1 MSGDRPPAGQPL
13 ADGEARDRIRRKL
26 DESLVVEASAGTGKT
41 SELVARIVAVLE
53 GGRARVDQ
61 ILAVTFTE
69 KAAGELKLRLREEL
83 ERARHSD
90 ARDEAASADPSPG
103 PADRARNLDEAIA
116 HLEEAQVSTIHGF
129 CADLLRE
136 RPVEARVDPQFVV
149 LDEPQSRR
157 LFREAFQ
164 DWLQAALDDPP
175 EGVRRALRRRDWSG
189 FDDLDTRDDSP
200 TDRIERA
207 AWNLAE
213 WRDFTRPWRRE
224 DFPRESMIDQVTAH
238 LSEFADL
245 TDKAEERGDPL
256 YRAMQPVRAVV
267 QRIRETDAIRPRR
280 RDYDGIEAQLVQI
293 AGDREVVRPPAKGRR
308 HLYGAAITRAEV
320 LERHGKIVEVLE
332 QFRRVANADLAAR
345 LQTELRDPIERYGS
359 LKADAGSVDF
369 VDLLLRARDLIHDD
383 DAVRRDM
390 QERYARIFVDEFQD
404 TDPLQAEILLLLAAD
419 DPDQRDWRE
428 VTPVPGKL
436 FIVGD
441 PKQSIY
447 RFRRADV
454 GVYRQVTDQL
464 ARVGVER
471 LSLSTSF
478 RAVPMIQRLVNA
490 AFEPLM
496 ATPPAPASEGRAFRR
511 PGYVPLGPNR
521 VDEPSQPAVVALPA
535 PRPYSIRNVT
545 KGQIEA
551 SLPDAIGAFVHWL
564 VHESG
569 WTVTER
575 QPGGTMARAP
585 VEARHVAL
593 LFRRFTSFRD
603 DKTRPYVDA
612 LESRGLP
619 HLLVGGRS
627 FHDRE
632 EVATVRA
639 ALAAIEWPDDEL
651 SVLAT
656 LRGALFAFDDETL
669 FAWRYH
675 FRRLHPFRIPRALR
689 PEAEGEAGGGD
700 SGDSLSTADRE
711 RFRPVADALALL
723 RELSL
728 RRNDTPI
735 AGTIAMLLEATR
747 AHAGFAMRRA
757 GEQVLA
763 NVLQIGEL
771 ARRYEERSGLSFRGF
786 IDHLADEAAEREAGE
801 APILEASSDGVRI
814 MTVHSAKGLEFPVV
828 ILADPTARLHAPTAS
843 RYIDSEAGLCAIR
856 LAGWSPIDLIEHE
869 EEEVARD
876 LEEGI
881 RLAYVAA
888 TRARDLLVVPAVGDA
903 PEPDSWITKTAGWK
917 SYPLQGVWTS
927 PLYAAVY
934 PPMERRRDATPA
946 DGYGCPPFGRD
957 SVLERP
963 DDTGATRDTVSP
975 GLHSWEPAGPAT
987 LADIGSRARDASD
1000 DGNDAARSLRRGSS
1014 APAEL
1019 PTRPEGPASTAASPG
1034 AEVVPFP
1041 DRSVREGAGARSD
1054 ARAREGAGAP
1064 NRSTPSPGWEVV
1076 WWDPSRLQLD
1086 VDAPF
1091 GIRQTELLSKK
1102 APDRV
1107 VAEDVR
1113 RYREWR
1119 RRHDDTLERGARRS
1133 LEVTTATAR
1142 ARAAAE
1148 SVADDGRTPDAA
1160 FGNGRDGSIAPDDIE
1175 VIDIDRAAGR
1185 PGGKRFG
1192 SLVHALLSTAP
1203 LEAPG
1208 GAPGVFAELARL
1220 HGRVLGATDDEVDAA
1235 AEVASR
1241 TLAHPLIDRA
1251 RRAVARGE
1259 CRREVPV
1266 SMRDEDGVLIE
1277 GVVDVA
1283 FREDGAWIVVDYK
1296 TDRELD
1302 EADDALDI
1310 YRRQVA
1316 LYAGMIARATGE
1328 PASGV
1333 LLRI

>member
-1 MSGDRPPAGQPL
+1 MSDGGTAARPPG
-13 ADGEARDRIRRKL
+13 ADGEARERIRHGL

-41 SELVARIVAVLE
+41 SELVRRIVAMLE
-53 GGRARVDQ
+53 HGRARVEQ

-83 ERARHSD
+83 ERARQSD
-90 ARDEAASADPSPG
+90 AHDDAASG
-103 PADRARNLDEAIA
+103 PRSLDTAERARNLDEAIA

-136 RPVEARVDPQFVV
+136 RPVEARVDPQFAV
-149 LDEPQSRR
+149 LDESQSRQ

-189 FDDLDTRDDSP
+189 FDDPETRGDSP

-207 AWNLAE
+207 AWALAE

-224 DFPRESMIDQVTAH
+224 NFPRESMIDQVTAH
-238 LSEFADL
+238 LMEFADL
-245 TDKAEERGDPL
+245 TNQAERRDDRL
-256 YRAMQPVRAVV
+256 YLAMQPVRAVV
-267 QRIRETDAIRPRR
+267 QQIRETDAIGPRR
-280 RDYDGIEAQLVQI
+280 RDYDGIEALLVQL
-293 AGDREVVRPPAKGRR
+293 AGDRDVVRPQARGSRP
-308 HLYGAAITRAEV
+308 LYSAGKTRAEV
-320 LERHGKIVEVLE
+320 LEQHRKIVEILE
-332 QFRRVANADLAAR
+332 QFRRIANADLAAR
-345 LQTELRDPIERYGS
+345 LQTELREPIDRYGR

-383 DAVRRDM
+383 DIVRRDM

-428 VTPVPGKL
+428 VKPAAGKL

-454 GVYRQVTDQL
+454 GVYRQVTEQL
-464 ARVGVER
+464 ARVGVETVT
-471 LSLSTSF
+471 LSTSF
-478 RAVPMIQRLVNA
+478 RAVPTIQRLVNA

-496 ATPPAPASEGRAFRR
+496 SMPPAPVAEGSVGRR
-511 PGYVPLGPNR
+511 SGYVPLAPHR
-521 VDEPSQPAVVALPA
+521 QDPATQPAVVALPA

-545 KGQIEA
+545 KGKIEA
-551 SLPDAIGAFVHWL
+551 SLPDAAGAFVRWL
-564 VHESG
+564 VRDSG
-569 WTVTER
+569 WTVTEP
-575 QPGGTMARAP
+575 QPGGELARVP

-603 DKTRPYVDA
+603 DKTRPWVDA
-612 LESRGLP
+612 LEARGLP

-689 PEAEGEAGGGD
+689 PETEEDADASEAGNG
-700 SGDSLSTADRE
+700 LSTADRE

-723 RELSL
+723 RRLSL
-728 RRNDTPI
+728 RRNDVPI
-735 AGTIAMLLEATR
+735 ARTIGMLLEAAR

-771 ARRYEERSGLSFRGF
+771 ARRYEERGGLSFRGF
-786 IDHLADEAAEREAGE
+786 LDHLADEAAEREAGE

-814 MTVHSAKGLEFPVV
+814 MTVHAAKGLEFPVV
-828 ILADPTARLHAPTAS
+828 ILADPTARLHATTAS
-843 RYIDSEAGLCAIR
+843 RFIDSAAGLCAIR

-869 EEEVARD
+869 EDEIERD
-876 LEEGI
+876 REEGI

-903 PEPDSWITKTAGWK
+903 PELDSASWTTKTAGWK

-927 PLYAAVY
+927 PLYSAVY
-934 PPMERRRDATPA
+934 PPMERRRNAAPA
-946 DGYGCPPFGRD
+946 PGCPPFGRD

-963 DDTGATRDTVSP
+963 DDTGATRETVSP
-975 GLHSWEPAGPAT
+975 GLHRWGSAPQGV
-987 LADIGSRARDASD
+987 LADIGSRARDGGEGGRD
-1000 DGNDAARSLRRGSS
+1000 TAR
-1014 APAEL
+1014 
-1019 PTRPEGPASTAASPG
+1019 RPDEPG
-1034 AEVVPFP
+1034 AKIVPFP
-1041 DRSVREGAGARSD
+1041 DRSVRDGAGVADGS
-1054 ARAREGAGAP
+1054 P
-1064 NRSTPSPGWEVV
+1064 PSTGWGVV
-1076 WWDPSRLQLD
+1076 WWDPSRLELGM
-1086 VDAPF
+1086 DAPF
-1091 GIRQTELLSKK
+1091 GIRQEELLSKK
-1102 APDRV
+1102 APDGV
-1107 VAEDVR
+1107 VEADVR

-1119 RRHDDTLERGARRS
+1119 RRHDDMLEQGARRS
-1133 LEVTTATAR
+1133 LDVMTATAR

-1148 SVADDGRTPDAA
+1148 SAKDDGSAA
-1160 FGNGRDGSIAPDDIE
+1160 ATAVRNGAGGSIASVAPDDIA
-1175 VIDIDRAAGR
+1175 VIDIDRTPGR

-1192 SLVHALLSTAP
+1192 SLVHVLLSTVP
-1203 LEAPG
+1203 LDASA
-1208 GAPGVFAELARL
+1208 GAPGLFDELARL
-1220 HGRVLGATDDEVDAA
+1220 HGRVLGASGDEVRAA
-1235 AEVASR
+1235 AEVAGR
-1241 TLAHPLIDRA
+1241 TLSHPLIARA
-1251 RRAVARGE
+1251 RDALARGE

-1283 FREDGAWIVVDYK
+1283 FREDGAWTVIDYK

-1302 EADDALDI
+1302 DADGALDI

-1328 PASGV
+1328 SATGV

>member
-1 MSGDRPPAGQPL
+1 MSDGGTATGPPLDDGQ
-13 ADGEARDRIRRKL
+13 ARHRIRQSL
-26 DESLVVEASAGTGKT
+26 DESLVVEAAAGTGKT
-41 SELVARIVAVLE
+41 SELVRRIVAVLE
-53 GGRARVDQ
+53 HGRARIDQ

-83 ERARHSD
+83 ERARQSHAHD
-90 ARDEAASADPSPG
+90 AAGAGDDPAPG
-103 PADRARNLDEAIA
+103 PAGRARNLDEAIA

-136 RPVEARVDPQFVV
+136 RPVEAQVDPQFAV
-149 LDEPQSRR
+149 LDESQAHR

-164 DWLQAALDDPP
+164 DWLQSALDHPP
-175 EGVRRALRRRDWSG
+175 EGVRRALRRRKDWSS
-189 FDDLDTRDDSP
+189 FDDPDVRDDSP

-207 AWNLAE
+207 AWLLAE

-224 DFPRESMIDQVTAH
+224 NFPRESMIDQVTAH
-238 LSEFADL
+238 LMEFADL
-245 TDKAEERGDPL
+245 TDQAVDRNDPF

-267 QRIRETDAIRPRR
+267 QQIRETDAIGPRR
-280 RDYDGIEAQLVQI
+280 RDYDGIEALLVQL
-293 AGDREVVRPPAKGRR
+293 AGDRYVVRPQARGRQHR
-308 HLYGAAITRAEV
+308 YGANTTRAEV
-320 LERHGKIVEVLE
+320 LERHEKIVGLLDH
-332 QFRRVANADLAAR
+332 FRRIANADLAAR
-345 LQTELRDPIERYGS
+345 LQTELRDPIERYGR
-359 LKADAGSVDF
+359 LKTDAGSVDF

-383 DAVRRDM
+383 DGVRRDM

-428 VTPVPGKL
+428 VTPAAGKL

-454 GVYRQVTDQL
+454 GVYRQVTEQL
-464 ARVGVER
+464 ARVGVATVM
-471 LSLSTSF
+471 LSTSF

-490 AFEPLM
+490 AFAPLM
-496 ATPPAPASEGRAFRR
+496 SSPPVHAAGETDGRRS
-511 PGYVPLGPNR
+511 GYVPLAPYRQGL
-521 VDEPSQPAVVALPA
+521 PSQPAVVALPA

-551 SLPDAIGAFVHWL
+551 SLPDATGAFVHWL
-564 VHESG
+564 VRDSG
-569 WTVTER
+569 WTVAER
-575 QPGGTMARAP
+575 QPGGDLVRVP
-585 VEARHVAL
+585 LGARHVAL

-612 LESRGLP
+612 LEARGLP

-669 FAWRYH
+669 FAWRHH
-675 FRRLHPFRIPRALR
+675 FRRLHPFRIPRALQ
-689 PEAEGEAGGGD
+689 PEAEGDAADRD
-700 SGDSLSTADRE
+700 SGDGLSTTDRE

-723 RELSL
+723 RLLSL
-728 RRNDTPI
+728 RRNDVPI
-735 AGTIAMLLEATR
+735 ARTIGTLLETTR

-771 ARRYEERSGLSFRGF
+771 ARRYEERGGLSFRGF
-786 IDHLADEAAEREAGE
+786 IDHLADEAAEHEAGE
-801 APILEASSDGVRI
+801 APILEATSDGVRI
-814 MTVHSAKGLEFPVV
+814 MTVHGAKGLEFPVV
-828 ILADPTARLHAPTAS
+828 VLADPTARLHASTAS
-843 RYIDSEAGLCAIR
+843 RFIDSAAGLCAIR

-869 EEEVARD
+869 EEEIARD

-903 PEPDSWITKTAGWK
+903 PALDAWIMKTAGWK

-927 PLYAAVY
+927 PLYSAVY
-934 PPMERRRDATPA
+934 PPVGRRRHATEAP
-946 DGYGCPPFGRD
+946 GCPRFGRD

-963 DDTGATRDTVSP
+963 NDTGATEETVSP
-975 GLHSWEPAGPAT
+975 GLHRWGPAPQGV
-987 LADIGSRARDASD
+987 LADIGDRAREADDAED
-1000 DGNDAARSLRRGSS
+1000 DAGRAHD
-1014 APAEL
+1014 E
-1019 PTRPEGPASTAASPG
+1019 PG
-1034 AEVVPFP
+1034 AEIVPFP
-1041 DRSVREGAGARSD
+1041 DRNVQDGAGVQDRP
-1054 ARAREGAGAP
+1054 AP
-1064 NRSTPSPGWEVV
+1064 STGWEVV
-1076 WWDPSRLQLD
+1076 WWDPSRLELN

-1091 GIRQTELLSKK
+1091 GIRQEELLSKK
-1102 APDRV
+1102 APDSV
-1107 VAEDVR
+1107 VEEDLR
-1113 RYREWR
+1113 RYRLWR

-1133 LEVTTATAR
+1133 LEVTTVTAR
-1142 ARAAAE
+1142 ARMAAE
-1148 SVADDGRTPDAA
+1148 NAKADAGLGDAGGRSG
-1160 FGNGRDGSIAPDDIE
+1160 GNGPIAPDDIE
-1175 VIDIDRAAGR
+1175 LIDIDRAAGR

-1192 SLVHALLSTAP
+1192 SLVHILLSTAP
-1203 LEAPG
+1203 FDAPDG
-1208 GAPGVFAELARL
+1208 VRAPIDELARL
-1220 HGRVLGATDDEVDAA
+1220 HGRVLGASPDEVEAAADAA
-1235 AEVASR
+1235 RR
-1241 TLAHPLIDRA
+1241 TLAHPLIVRA
-1251 RRAVARGE
+1251 RAALARGE

-1266 SMRDEDGVLIE
+1266 SMRDDDGVLIE

-1283 FREDGAWIVVDYK
+1283 FRQDAAWTVIDYK
-1296 TDRELD
+1296 TDRELA
-1302 EADDALDI
+1302 EFDDALNV

-1316 LYAGMIARATGE
+1316 LYADMVARATGE
-1328 PASGV
+1328 AATGV
-1333 LLRI
+1333 LLRV

>member
-1 MSGDRPPAGQPL
+1 MSDGRTPPRLPL
-13 ADGEARDRIRRKL
+13 ADGEARHRIRHSL

-90 ARDEAASADPSPG
+90 ARDDTATAASSPDP
-103 PADRARNLDEAIA
+103 AERAQKLDEAIA

-149 LDEPQSRR
+149 LDESQSHR

-189 FDDLDTRDDSP
+189 FDDPDTRGDSP

-207 AWNLAE
+207 AWSLAE

-238 LSEFADL
+238 LTEFADL
-245 TDKAEERGDPL
+245 TDKAEQRGDPL

-280 RDYDGIEAQLVQI
+280 RDYDGIEAQLVQL
-293 AGDREVVRPPAKGRR
+293 AGDRDVVRPQVKGRR

-332 QFRRVANADLAAR
+332 QFRRIANADLAAR
-345 LQTELRDPIERYGS
+345 LQTELRDPIERYGK
-359 LKADAGSVDF
+359 LKADAGAVDF

-383 DAVRRDM
+383 DVVRGDM

-419 DPDQRDWRE
+419 DPEQRDWRE
-428 VTPVPGKL
+428 VTPATGKL

-454 GVYRQVTDQL
+454 RVYRQVTEQL
-464 ARVGVER
+464 ARVGVEM
-471 LSLSTSF
+471 LSLSTSY

-496 ATPPAPASEGRAFRR
+496 STPPAPASGGNDVHRS
-511 PGYVPLGPNR
+511 GYVPLGPYR
-521 VDEPSQPAVVALPA
+521 LDEPSQPAVVALPV
-535 PRPYSIRNVT
+535 PKPYSIRNVT

-551 SLPDAIGAFVHWL
+551 SLPDATGAFVHWL
-564 VHESG
+564 VKESG

-575 QPGGTMARAP
+575 QPGGAMARVP

-632 EVATVRA
+632 EVATVRG

-675 FRRLHPFRIPRALR
+675 FRRLHPFRVPRALR
-689 PEAEGEAGGGD
+689 PEAEGEAGDGD
-700 SGDSLSTADRE
+700 AGDSLSTTDRE

-723 RELSL
+723 RELSR
-728 RRNDTPI
+728 RRNDVPI
-735 AGTIAMLLEATR
+735 ARTIAMLLDATR

-763 NVLQIGEL
+763 NVLQIAEL

-786 IDHLADEAAEREAGE
+786 IDHLADEAAEHEAGE
-801 APILEASSDGVRI
+801 APILEASSNGVRI

-828 ILADPTARLHAPTAS
+828 ILADPTARLHASTAS

-869 EEEVARD
+869 EEEVALD
-876 LEEGI
+876 LEEGV

-888 TRARDLLVVPAVGDA
+888 TRARDLLVVPAVGDG
-903 PEPDSWITKTAGWK
+903 PEPDSWITTTEGWK
-917 SYPLQGVWTS
+917 DYSPLRGVWTS
-927 PLYAAVY
+927 PLYSAVY
-934 PPMERRRDATPA
+934 PFMERRRDAA
-946 DGYGCPPFGRD
+946 QAAGCPPFGRD

-975 GLHSWEPAGPAT
+975 GLHSWEPGGQAT
-987 LADIGSRARDASD
+987 LADIGGRARDAGG
-1000 DGNDAARSLRRGSS
+1000 DGNDAASK
-1014 APAEL
+1014 
-1019 PTRPEGPASTAASPG
+1019 AAAPG
-1034 AEVVPFP
+1034 AEIVPFP
-1041 DRSVREGAGARSD
+1041 DRSVRNGAGARD
-1054 ARAREGAGAP
+1054 
-1064 NRSTPSPGWEVV
+1064 PSVPASAWEVV
-1076 WWDPSRLQLD
+1076 WWDPSRLELG

-1091 GIRQTELLSKK
+1091 GIRQEELLSKK
-1102 APDRV
+1102 APDSV

-1119 RRHDDTLERGARRS
+1119 RGHDDTLERGARRS

-1142 ARAAAE
+1142 AQAAAE
-1148 SVADDGRTPDAA
+1148 SVSGDGSASDAA
-1160 FGNGRDGSIAPDDIE
+1160 FSNGGDGSITPDDIE
-1175 VIDIDRAAGR
+1175 VIDIDRAADR
-1185 PGGKRFG
+1185 PGGTRFG
-1192 SLVHALLSTAP
+1192 SLVHVLLATVP
-1203 LEAPG
+1203 LEEPS
-1208 GAPGVFAELARL
+1208 GAPGVFAGLARL
-1220 HGRVLGATDDEVDAA
+1220 HGRVLGATDDEVEAA
-1235 AEVASR
+1235 AEVAIR
-1241 TLAHPLIDRA
+1241 TLAHPLIARA
-1251 RRAVARGE
+1251 RGALARGE

-1266 SMRDEDGVLIE
+1266 SMLDDDGVLIE

-1283 FREDGAWIVVDYK
+1283 FREDGAWMVVDYK

-1302 EADDALDI
+1302 EADDALDV

-1328 PASGV
+1328 PARGV